1 MENRYLYHLEQ
12 NKIIFE
18 LIDAMLKN
26 GLYFAHRDFLVVYC
40 MTDLETAKKIVET
53 QDFYLDDLKLE
64 GEVGLVYHFWGDI
77 RDIRDVLSLLGLAKE
92 MFTHLLYWDSKA
104 EKWVLRRIRNGSKKA
119 ERATMAEGISG
130 VHAENFLL

>member
-40 MTDLETAKKIVET
+40 KTDLETAKRIVET

-64 GEVGLVYHFWGDI
+64 GEVGLVYHFWGSIKDI
-77 RDIRDVLSLLGLAKE
+77 KDVLSLLRLGKE

-104 EKWVLRRIRNGSKKA
+104 KKWVLRRIRNGSEKA
-119 ERATMAEGISG
+119 ECATMAEGISG

>member
-1 MENRYLYHLEQ
+1 VERYLYHLEQ

-26 GLYFAHRDFLVVYC
+26 GFYFAHRDFLVVYC
-40 MTDLETAKKIVET
+40 KTDLETAKRIVET

-77 RDIRDVLSLLGLAKE
+77 KDIKDVLSLLRLGKE

-104 EKWVLRRIRNGSKKA
+104 RKWVLRRIRNGSK
-119 ERATMAEGISG
+119 ETTYTTMAERISG
-130 VHAENFLL
+130 VHTENFLL

>member
-1 MENRYLYHLEQ
+1 MERYLYHLEQ

-40 MTDLETAKKIVET
+40 RTDLETAKRIIET

-64 GEVGLVYHFWGDI
+64 GEVGLVYHFWGSIKDI
-77 RDIRDVLSLLGLAKE
+77 KDVLSLLRLGRE

-104 EKWVLRRIRNGSKKA
+104 KKWVLRRIRNGSKKA
-119 ERATMAEGISG
+119 ECATMAERISG